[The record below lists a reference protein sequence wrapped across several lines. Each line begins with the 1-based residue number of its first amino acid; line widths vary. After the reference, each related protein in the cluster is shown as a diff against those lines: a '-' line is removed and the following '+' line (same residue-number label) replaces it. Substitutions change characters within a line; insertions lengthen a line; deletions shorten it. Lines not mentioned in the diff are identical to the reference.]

1 MSSGKNPE
9 SGEPLEQG
17 ITMTKGYKTTEFWL
31 SLCAVLVSAVVSS
44 GAIENNTILQ
54 GIALVS
60 GALAALGYS
69 GTRAFTKSGEAKSSA
84 LKQIGVLTNPK
95 D

>member
-1 MSSGKNPE
+1 
-9 SGEPLEQG
+9 
-17 ITMTKGYKTTEFWL
+17 MTKGYKTSEFWL

-69 GTRAFTKSGEAKSSA
+69 GTRAITKSGEAKSNA
-84 LKQIGVLTNPK
+84 LKQIGVLANPK